1 MRKISLS
8 YVYFNHKIWIST
20 DTTNRVQEHCTI
32 LEYISKYSGIESG
45 VLLKGAKIV
54 KNYGKME
61 ELYLLEVD
69 CTKNPTHQID
79 DRSKLTFE

>member
-1 MRKISLS
+1 
-8 YVYFNHKIWIST
+8 
-20 DTTNRVQEHCTI
+20 